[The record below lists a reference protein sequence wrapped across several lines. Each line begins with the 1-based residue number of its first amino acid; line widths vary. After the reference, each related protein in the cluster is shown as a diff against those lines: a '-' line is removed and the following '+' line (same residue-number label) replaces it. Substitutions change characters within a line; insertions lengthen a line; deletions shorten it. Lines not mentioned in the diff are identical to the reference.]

1 MKRNWKNGMA
11 KMRIITLDKH
21 NGSRFVGRQNDWLT
35 MDSKFFVFGF
45 PSGAI
50 NLYNRKNIV
59 HEKVINF

>member
-1 MKRNWKNGMA
+1 MV
-11 KMRIITLDKH
+11 KMRIITLGKH
-21 NGSRFVGRQNDWLT
+21 DGSRFVGFPTDWLA

-59 HEKVINF
+59 HEKVINFWLFVVI

>member
-1 MKRNWKNGMA
+1 MA